1 MSSVWRKL
9 FASRP
14 APASDEEQSPFR
26 DDAHRE
32 TTWQASSASGGQAMP
47 KSQKVARTF
56 DAIGRRNEDL
66 RAQLDAIEFSFRN
79 IEAIRARFHE
89 TLIPIDQT
97 LEEIEYTKIAH
108 VETERKLEALSI
120 EHGRVKRD
128 YAALALE
135 RSALITKQHG
145 LDARIDDLERAVTT
159 SEAASAEA
167 LATLA
172 ERTAKLKGIEPELE
186 DNRLRLQ
193 MASEQLLALRAEFD
207 AKEKRLQDV
216 EQELA
221 SLHDQNDLLTRENRS
236 FKTRNDELIANE
248 SKLNRQLGELE
259 SGREDAN
266 QNLKEFEAAMSQEK
280 ATHTKLKAALLDA
293 EEAHRIRVAKLTQE
307 LSVMSARS
315 EAAERLLVEA
325 RAALRDREAANRE
338 FEQRAL
344 ESSVAA
350 QSKESPFADLE
361 KELSALRAM
370 HADVDAARLAATE
383 RSTGLAKTLEDR
395 DVTLQRAE
403 RKIEALEAKL
413 AEQQK
418 DALGERGLFEE
429 KIAKLKEQ
437 FEAESAA
444 RTFAEGALQSA
455 REERGA
461 RRQVAEAGSNTKEA
475 PATQVEPLRDG
486 ILRSDNDNRGTTPLE
501 LVLAWGFVGSPLLWG
516 IYGTLVNAMKLFQ

>member
-9 FASRP
+9 FTNHP
-14 APASDEEQSPFR
+14 APANEAEQSPFR
-26 DDAHRE
+26 HGAHRE
-32 TTWQASSASGGQAMP
+32 TTRRASSASDGQATP

-97 LEEIEYTKIAH
+97 LAEIERTKIAH
-108 VETERKLEALSI
+108 VEAERKLEALTL
-120 EHGRVKRD
+120 EHGRVKAD
-128 YAALALE
+128 YAALAVE
-135 RSALITKQHG
+135 RSVLIVKQDD
-145 LDARIDDLERAVTT
+145 LNARIGDLERAVTT
-159 SEAASAEA
+159 SETASSEA

-172 ERTAKLKGIEPELE
+172 ERTAKLKGIERELE

-207 AKEKRLQDV
+207 AKENRLPDV
-216 EQELA
+216 EQQLE
-221 SLHDQNDLLTRENRS
+221 SLHDQHDLLTQENRS
-236 FKTRNDELIANE
+236 LKTRNDELRTNE
-248 SKLNRQLGELE
+248 SKLNRQLDEAE
-259 SGREDAN
+259 SRRQDAN
-266 QNLKEFEAAMSQEK
+266 RRLEEFEVALRQEK
-280 ATHTKLKAALLDA
+280 TAHTKLEAGLLDA
-293 EEAHRIRVAKLTQE
+293 EEAHRISVAKLTQE
-307 LSVMSARS
+307 LNAMGARS
-315 EAAERLLVEA
+315 EAAERLLSEA
-325 RAALRDREAANRE
+325 RAALRDREAASRG

-344 ESSVAA
+344 ESSLAA
-350 QSKESPFADLE
+350 QSKESALADLE
-361 KELSALRAM
+361 KELNALRAM

-403 RKIEALEAKL
+403 RTIEALEAKL

-444 RTFAEGALQSA
+444 RAFAEGALQSA

-461 RRQVAEAGSNTKEA
+461 RRQEAEAGSNAKDA
-475 PATQVEPLRDG
+475 PSAQDEPLPDG
-486 ILRSDNDNRGTTPLE
+486 TPRSDNRDTAPLK
-501 LVLAWGFVGSPLLWG
+501 LALAWGFVGIPLLWG